1 MSVVVL
7 NNFVFHQTVVFWKTF
22 ERSSPIL
29 LAPPLSPS
37 SSTTFISFPAFVL
50 GEGHVLCVRWWMAWR
65 R

>member
-7 NNFVFHQTVVFWKTF
+7 NNFVFNQMVLFWKSF

-29 LAPPLSPS
+29 LAPLSPSS
-37 SSTTFISFPAFVL
+37 SSTTFISFPAFVP
-50 GEGHVLCVRWWMAWR
+50 GKGHVLCVRWWMAWR